1 MHAVLD
7 VNEHVNNE
15 GGQIPL
21 LYAFVDLTVHNV
33 QYLSHQWASNI
44 NCSTTVYIF
53 DVLHLS

>member
-21 LYAFVDLTVHNV
+21 LYAFVDLMVHNV
-33 QYLSHQWASNI
+33 QYLSHQ
-44 NCSTTVYIF
+44 
-53 DVLHLS
+53 

>member
-15 GGQIPL
+15 GGQIPS

-33 QYLSHQWASNI
+33 QYLSHQ
-44 NCSTTVYIF
+44 
-53 DVLHLS
+53 

>member
-44 NCSTTVYIF
+44 NFSTTVYIF
-53 DVLHLS
+53 DVFHLS